1 MDDMNTSEVLVKE
14 TEEKML
20 YKFLLMINE
29 TETMEELK
37 EKVEALLQK

>member
-29 TETMEELK
+29 SETIAELK